1 MAPVKPPEKERSILA
16 QSPLAAPRLQWWA
29 LVSAIPLL
37 GVVAAFGIAPQT
49 ATENVS
55 LERVVQEVALA
66 PLPID
71 LPPQTDRF
79 WREQRVQRG
88 DTLAQLFMR
97 LGINDP
103 DALAWLS
110 ANRDAHALYQLIP
123 GRTVRAITGVDDRLL
138 SLEYRTERFAL
149 AVRRTDQG
157 FALDDSPPVVGR
169 RTAMKSGTVQTSL
182 FAATDA
188 AGLPDAIATQLA
200 DVFSSDVDFLRDLRR
215 GDRFSVFYEIET
227 INGEP
232 GRSGRLLA
240 AEFINQGNVLQ
251 AFWFDGGDGHGGYYT
266 ADGRNVRKAFL
277 RSPLEFSRVTSGF
290 SSARLHPVLQVW
302 RAHKGIDYGAP
313 TGTPVRATAD
323 GVVAMAGNKSGYG
336 KVVILRHGGG
346 VQTLYGHLS
355 GFGKDLVPG
364 ARIRQGDTIG
374 FVGAT
379 GMATGPHLHYE
390 FHVNGTH
397 VDPLRHAMPPGAPIT
412 AELKTSFQRSSL
424 ERQQVLELL
433 RPANLAALE

>member
-1 MAPVKPPEKERSILA
+1 MKPPVTESKILA
-16 QSPLAAPRLQWWA
+16 QRPFPGLPLRWVA
-29 LVSAIPLL
+29 LASAIPLL
-37 GVVAAFGIAPQT
+37 GMVGAFGIAPQT
-49 ATENVS
+49 VTEDVP
-55 LERVVQEVALA
+55 LQRTVMELGLA
-66 PLPID
+66 PHTID
-71 LPPQTDRF
+71 TAPETIRF

-88 DTLAQLFMR
+88 DTLAQLFVR

-103 DALAWLS
+103 EALSWLG
-110 ANRDAHALYQLIP
+110 ANREARALYQLIP
-123 GRTVRAITGVDDRLL
+123 GRTVRAVTGSDDRLL
-138 SLEYRTERFAL
+138 SLEYRAERSAL
-149 AVRRTDQG
+149 AIRRNDYG
-157 FALDDSPPVVGR
+157 FVLDDSPPLVER
-169 RTAMKSGTVQTSL
+169 RTALKSGTVQTSL

-227 INGEP
+227 INGEQ

-251 AFWFDGGDGHGGYYT
+251 AFWFENGDGRGSYYT

-290 SSARLHPVLQVW
+290 STARLHPVLQVW
-302 RAHKGIDYGAP
+302 RAHKGIDYAAP
-313 TGTPVRATAD
+313 VGTPVRATAD
-323 GVVAMAGNKSGYG
+323 GVVAMAGTQSGYG
-336 KVVILRHGGG
+336 KVVILRHAGGT
-346 VQTLYGHLS
+346 QTLYGHLS
-355 GFGKDLVPG
+355 GFARDVRPG
-364 ARIRQGDTIG
+364 ARVRQGDTIG

-390 FHVNGTH
+390 FHVNNTH
-397 VDPLRHAMPPGAPIT
+397 VDPLRHAAPPGAPIT
-412 AELKTSFQRSSL
+412 AELRPLFERSSK

-433 RPANLAALE
+433 RSANLAALE